1 MSPLSNAVDQLEAIL
16 RSKSQ
21 TFHRALNVKLIPHPV
36 MEPGGLILNDLHQ
49 AVGFEEENIKLRAQL
64 LEQKESTQSFI
75 EVVGPIQSDLRKA
88 IERLDACL
96 KVRPMTMDELRSE
109 IQEASA
115 LLENSLEEL
124 GLIEVECG

>member
-16 RSKSQ
+16 RSKNQ

-64 LEQKESTQSFI
+64 LEQKKATNKFI
-75 EVVGPIQSDLRKA
+75 EVAGPVQSDLDKA

-96 KVRPMTMDELRSE
+96 NVRPMTMDELQSE
-109 IQEASA
+109 IKEAIA
-115 LLENSLEEL
+115 LLENSSEEL
-124 GLIEVECG
+124 GSIEVEGG